1 MILIFVAIVS
11 LVQIES
17 VTKGCTPSISE
28 DDESEDDDESD
39 EGIMHL
45 VCACCM
51 L

>member
-1 MILIFVAIVS
+1 MS
-11 LVQIES
+11 LVHKSDRSSQLPRDAPQI
-17 VTKGCTPSISE
+17 TPSISE